1 MQPKAVHEAAAAA
14 SLVWNGDGIN
24 LDMRLKIC
32 NTWKQKRKRSDT
44 AIIPLEEKKARRL
57 LA

>member
-24 LDMRLKIC
+24 LDMRLK
-32 NTWKQKRKRSDT
+32 NLQYMETEK
-44 AIIPLEEKKARRL
+44 EEE
-57 LA
+57 